1 MTLKTA
7 SRIETAIRAVVGIIF
22 LPFNIIRL
30 ILLAIAWPFEKIIE
44 NNIYSVYGF
53 CDWIGIKLQQNSDE
67 VKNGEIQN
75 PYMIRSYTAR
85 FMHKMWEE
93 EKQNKS

>member
-7 SRIETAIRAVVGIIF
+7 SRIETVIRIITTIIC
-22 LPFNIIRL
+22 LPFFIVHG
-30 ILLAIAWPFEKIIE
+30 ILVILVWPFDKILE
-44 NNIYSVYGF
+44 YDVYF
-53 CDWIGIKLQQNSDE
+53 CDWIGLKLQQNSDE

-75 PYMIRSYTAR
+75 QYMIRNYTAR

>member
-22 LPFNIIRL
+22 LPFNIIHL
-30 ILLAIAWPFEKIIE
+30 ILLAIAWSFEKIIE
-44 NNIYSVYGF
+44 NVYCF